1 MVREGR
7 SDALRK
13 RHRAQIAKTQSR
25 CHICGQVIDY
35 SLKYPDPACFVVDHL
50 VPIAK
55 GGADTIDNKKAAHHA
70 CNSKKRARD
79 YAPIIRRSGALG

>member
-1 MVREGR
+1 MREGR

-13 RHRAQIAKTQSR
+13 RHRAVIAKSQPA
-25 CHICGQVIDY
+25 CHICGQPIDY
-35 SLKYPDPACFVVDHL
+35 SLKYPDPMCVVVDHL

-55 GGADTIDNKKAAHHA
+55 GGSDGIQNKKAAHHA

-79 YAPIIRRSGALG
+79 YAPIIRRSGTLE